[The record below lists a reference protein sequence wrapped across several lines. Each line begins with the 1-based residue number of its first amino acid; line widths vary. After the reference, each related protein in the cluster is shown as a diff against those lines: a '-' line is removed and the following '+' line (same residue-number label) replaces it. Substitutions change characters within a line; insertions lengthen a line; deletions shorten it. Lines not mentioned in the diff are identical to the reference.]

1 MHPARTYDFRERLC
15 SSYLSTG
22 TYGRTGRDLV
32 INKQLDLTHPDL
44 HLSNLG
50 KHHRL
55 TSTLANP
62 IPMRAGPLL
71 GQSAAK
77 Y

>member
-1 MHPARTYDFRERLC
+1 MHPARTCDARERLC

-44 HLSNLG
+44 QLSNLG
-50 KHHRL
+50 KPRWL

-62 IPMRAGPLL
+62 MVMRAGPLL
-71 GQSAAK
+71 GQ
-77 Y
+77 